1 MGDIA
6 GWVDIGLEEHSYS
19 WSALRPSLTQG
30 INDTHVGTFGLTI
43 FLETFDLTDTY
54 HICCPQSG
62 YFNVE
67 IPFQGH
73 QGHCRACGL
82 GSYAL
87 RLAPKTG
94 YDCDCSSV
102 YATMVA
108 SQYFPQKMSERI
120 VYKGENE

>member
-1 MGDIA
+1 MTRMSELL
-6 GWVDIGLEEHSYS
+6 VSQY
-19 WSALRPSLTQG
+19 
-30 INDTHVGTFGLTI
+30 

-54 HICCPQSG
+54 HICFPQSG

-87 RLAPKTG
+87 RLTPKTG

-108 SQYFPQKMSERI
+108 SQHIILSSEN
-120 VYKGENE
+120 V